1 MKEQLREFERAS
13 GLEIFGLGAK
23 RVMWETALEKFAELI
38 VRECAGLVDHVIME
52 DGTRRSDFIRKHF
65 GVEE

>member
-1 MKEQLREFERAS
+1 MNDLIKLFKQHAGIADNPDQE
-13 GLEIFGLGAK
+13 GLD
-23 RVMWETALEKFAELI
+23 VFAELI

-52 DGTRRSDFIRKHF
+52 DGTRRSDFICKHF

>member
-1 MKEQLREFERAS
+1 MNAKIQQLIDRSFTDEQGEMFDP
-13 GLEIFGLGAK
+13 
-23 RVMWETALEKFAELI
+23 EKFAELI

-65 GVEE
+65 GVE